1 MTSKTEAQR
10 PERRRREVRMEKE
23 DGAKSR
29 GCAKEVDLSPEL
41 WEAIEAF
48 LGRVRWTW
56 VGKGGELTQIMDT

>member
-1 MTSKTEAQR
+1 
-10 PERRRREVRMEKE
+10 MEKE

-29 GCAKEVDLSPEL
+29 GCAKEVDLFPEL

-48 LGRVRWTW
+48 LGRVCWTW